1 MTDVLPGDPTDP
13 VALESQAALADA
25 DAGPPPAGR
34 RTRERERRILRS
46 GVASS
51 AHQVLSALCT
61 LVAVPLVIRRLPA
74 EEFGVWITLSAVII
88 LLGFLD
94 LGVGSALVGRMARA
108 QAVGDRDHAQE
119 MLSSAFYGLAAV
131 SALLAAV
138 FWLVYPHVSWAT
150 LLGVESAGSRQAAAT
165 SVAVVVAG
173 ILLSVPLSVAARAQT
188 GLQEGEAVVLWR
200 TSGTVVQLVAT
211 VVLYLADAGLVWFV
225 LALTAGPVLGSLLNT
240 VALFTGSRRWLRA
253 RWSRASLETFRGL
266 GSTGFLFFL
275 LLLASTMAYQSDALV
290 VAHFLGSAE
299 AGQYGVPFRLFMF
312 VPSIV
317 SIALVPLWPA
327 YADAWEGGDGA
338 WIRRTFWRSLGFAL
352 AANGAA
358 GLGLLVL
365 ARPLLRLW
373 VGDAVHPTT
382 TFLVAMVVYV
392 LVWGAS
398 GSIAML
404 LNGCNGVKFQLVVAV
419 AMLAVNVPLSIALL
433 DPLGVA
439 GPVVGTIVAQAVM
452 VLIPAAFYI
461 PALLRRVGPA
471 PATAA
476 QAYWRS
482 PSS

>member
-13 VALESQAALADA
+13 VAMESQAAVADP
-25 DAGPPPAGR
+25 GSGLPPEGG
-34 RTRERERRILRS
+34 RTRERERRIFRS
-46 GVASS
+46 GMASS

-74 EEFGVWITLSAVII
+74 EEFGVWITLSALII

-94 LGVGSALVGRMARA
+94 LGVGSALIGGIARA
-108 QAVGDRDHAQE
+108 QAAGEKDQAQE
-119 MLSSAFYGLAAV
+119 MLSSAFYGLAGV

-138 FWLVYPHVSWAT
+138 FWLAYPHVPWAT
-150 LLGVESAGSRQAAAT
+150 VLGVEAIGSRQAAAA
-165 SVAVVVAG
+165 SVAIVISG

-188 GLQEGEAVVLWR
+188 GLQEGESVVLWR
-200 TSGTVVQLVAT
+200 TAGTVVQLVAT

-225 LALTAGPVLGSLLNT
+225 LALTAGPVLASLLNT
-240 VALFTGSRRWLRA
+240 VALFTGGRRWLHA
-253 RWSRASLETFRGL
+253 RWSRASVKTFRRL

-275 LLLASTMAYQSDALV
+275 LLLVSTLAYQSDALV

-327 YADAWEGGDGA
+327 YTDAWEGGDRA
-338 WIRRTFWRSLGFAL
+338 WIRRTFLRSLGFAV
-352 AANGAA
+352 AANGTA

-365 ARPLLRLW
+365 ARPVLRVW
-373 VGDAVHPTT
+373 VGDAVNPST
-382 TFLVAMVVYV
+382 TFLIAMVVYV

-398 GSIAML
+398 GAIAML
-404 LNGCNGVKFQLVVAV
+404 LNGCNGLRFQLVVAV
-419 AMLAVNVPLSIALL
+419 AMVVLNVPLSIALL

-439 GPVVGTIVAQAVM
+439 GPVVGTIVAQT
-452 VLIPAAFYI
+452 VLVLVPAAFYI
-461 PALLRRVGPA
+461 PVLLRRAGPA

-476 QAYWRS
+476 QAYWRT
-482 PSS
+482 PS